1 MSSHLTLI
9 SIILSNT
16 MIMNPIITIC
26 GIIYLVILT
35 FPNRMLIF
43 QMDKFKRIKSL
54 NFVKTI
60 KTKLKIM
67 EA

>member
-1 MSSHLTLI
+1 MSLHLTLI

-26 GIIYLVILT
+26 GIIYSVILT

-43 QMDKFKRIKSL
+43 QMDKSKRIKSL
-54 NFVKTI
+54 DFVKTI